1 MGHPSTHLGAL
12 IGAIIVTLIALAFA
26 RRQNRHRAMGG
37 AISRP
42 KQVWL
47 GLAIFNWFVLA
58 PLIAVDPRTP
68 PVLAWGLGAFGAFMW
83 LRGAAEMVML
93 YVTKNWRPPMGITHD
108 VLCILLLVGVL
119 GLRSSELTLD
129 GPLPVWFLAYYLSVI
144 ASLVAEIWFA
154 WAFFHAVEGKTTGHD
169 GIWFADEHDPRFIL
183 INRVTTVVDV
193 LVGGILVCFLWAIR

>member
-1 MGHPSTHLGAL
+1 MQDPKTHLLAL
-12 IGAIIVTLIALAFA
+12 IGAFFVALIALAFA
-26 RRQNRHRAMGG
+26 RRQNRYRAMGG

-47 GLAIFNWFVLA
+47 GLAIFDWFVLA
-58 PLIAVDPRTP
+58 PLVALDPACP
-68 PVLAWGLGAFGAFMW
+68 PGLALGLGAFGAFMW
-83 LRGAAEMVML
+83 ARGLAEMVML
-93 YVTKNWRPPMGITHD
+93 YVTKNWRPPIGISHD

-119 GLRSSELTLD
+119 LYGWSELTIQ
-129 GPLPVWFLAYYLSVI
+129 GGVHAWILAYYLSLI
-144 ASLVAEIWFA
+144 GSLVAEIWFA

-193 LVGGILVCFLWAIR
+193 SVGGFVVAFLIATY